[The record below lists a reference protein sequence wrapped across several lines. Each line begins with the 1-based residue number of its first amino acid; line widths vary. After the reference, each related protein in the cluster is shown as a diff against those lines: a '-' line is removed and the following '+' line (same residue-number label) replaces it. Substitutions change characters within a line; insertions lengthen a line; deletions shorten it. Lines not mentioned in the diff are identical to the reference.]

1 MDDDMWPQYD
11 VGQRE
16 SPGDGQTSVIEDES
30 RGDGQTSVIEDE
42 APVLEVSLCSVCL
55 ERYKTPKIL
64 SCCHTF
70 CQACLEGL
78 SRATKPVDSASGGGH
93 TLSCPQC
100 KTEHSLPPSGP
111 AGLLD
116 DFIAAS
122 TEAEGTL
129 RAEASL
135 CEQCNKEP
143 HETAVAYCTTCRAS
157 ICSYCQHAHGRIKH
171 FTSHTFYPLCTD
183 QVSSPSRPQTTSS
196 TLYCTQHDGK
206 ILEMYCL
213 SCHCLACSKC
223 VVESHQM
230 HRLGLIED
238 STCEEVKTT
247 LKELT
252 IRNGE
257 KFKQFK
263 HDLDYMKHVE
273 SIVSKRLQR
282 YESAINEAFNAH
294 ISVLENRRAEILK
307 EAEDLQVSTRK
318 DVWAQKEY
326 LDVTAAR
333 IEGVL
338 NFSERV
344 LTCSDDSKL
353 LGMASQAIRRFQ
365 ELETLSWDSS
375 EMEVAEKN
383 DIVFTADDMTQ
394 SLKTFGQVTVIEEPR
409 ELVLT
414 GMPPTLALGE
424 KCILTISVRSTGTDR
439 GVRYTSTSLHATVVN
454 GRRRKRSELS
464 EPKQQLNGT
473 WSLEFAAVCGGK
485 NCITVKAVGQDGSQ
499 LHASVSVEVTGMPP
513 IGAKVTRGPDWQYPE
528 LEDVSDFGIIRKHCN
543 PSENLRYQRTKTYY
557 LNSLLISWGNN
568 TFSFRWR
575 DSKLYD
581 VQLLMDE

>member
-1 MDDDMWPQYD
+1 MELQSDG
-11 VGQRE
+11 GQE
-16 SPGDGQTSVIEDES
+16 EAAGDA
-30 RGDGQTSVIEDE
+30 QTSVIEDE
-42 APVLEVSLCSVCL
+42 ALVLEVPLCSVCL
-55 ERYKTPKIL
+55 DRYKTPKIL

-93 TLSCPQC
+93 TLNCPQC

-116 DFIAAS
+116 DFTAAS

-129 RAEASL
+129 RTEASL

-143 HETAVAYCTTCRAS
+143 RETAVAYCITCRAS

-171 FTSHTFYPLCTD
+171 FTSHTLYPLCTG
-183 QVSSPSRPQTTSS
+183 QELIPPRPQTTNSM
-196 TLYCTQHDGK
+196 LYCTKHDGK
-206 ILEMYCL
+206 VLEMYCL
-213 SCHCLACSKC
+213 SCHCLACSRC

-263 HDLDYMKHVE
+263 HDLDYTKRVE
-273 SIVSKRLQR
+273 SVVSKRPQQ
-282 YESAINEAFNAH
+282 YESAINEAFDTQIA
-294 ISVLENRRAEILK
+294 ILENRRAEILE
-307 EAEDLQVSTRK
+307 EAEEMQVSTQK
-318 DVWAQKEY
+318 GVWAQKEY
-326 LDVTAAR
+326 LDVTVAR

-338 NFSERV
+338 NFSDRV

-375 EMEVAEKN
+375 EMEMAEIS
-383 DIVFTADDMTQ
+383 DIMFAADDMTQ
-394 SLKTFGQVTVIEEPR
+394 SLEAFGRVTVVEEPR
-409 ELVLT
+409 ELVVT
-414 GMPPTLALGE
+414 SIPTTLALGE
-424 KCILTISVRSTGTDR
+424 KCIITVSVQTAGSDR
-439 GVRYTSTSLHATVVN
+439 GVRYTSSSLHATVAN
-454 GRRRKRSELS
+454 GKCKKENELS
-464 EPKQQLNGT
+464 EPKQQLDGT
-473 WSLEFAAVCGGK
+473 WSLQFAAVCGGK
-485 NCITVKAVGQDGSQ
+485 NYITVKAVGQDESQ
-499 LHASVSVEVTGMPP
+499 LCGSVSVEVTGVPP
-513 IGAKVTRGPDWQYPE
+513 IGAKVTRGPDWQYSE
-528 LEDVSDFGIIRKHCN
+528 LEDVSDFGIIQKHYN
-543 PSENLRYQRTKTYY
+543 PSRRVQYQRTGHLYAF
-557 LNSLLISWGNN
+557 SLLISWGNRDL
-568 TFSFRWR
+568 SFRWR
-575 DSKLYD
+575 DSKFYD
-581 VQLLMDE
+581 VQLLL